1 MPGREDFD
9 LAPGEIYLDGAY
21 CAPLPRAARAAVAA
35 AYALKAEP
43 YRIGPDEFFG
53 YPDAVRERV
62 ARVLRVPQDEVGV
75 TTSTTFGAMLLAQGI
90 RWRAGDRLLIGPDEF
105 PSNVYAWQAL
115 AEKGVRVEFVGQRGR
130 PLTVADV
137 EAELRTGG
145 PVRLLTV
152 AALHYLTGDLYPLD
166 ALAALLHAQGGL
178 LVVDATQAAG
188 CVDHDWSRLG
198 PDAVITSGYKWL
210 LGPYGTGAVWVR
222 RPLLAELA
230 NVNANWWS
238 TENARDFQRVLE
250 YSGFPLHGRRLDT
263 GEPASFLNMG
273 AFRAG
278 LDYLLAVGVAETEA
292 HHRRL
297 QDRLVAGVA
306 GTPLRPLTRLDGPHR
321 GPILYFEVAG
331 GADLDRLHAELA
343 GAHVRVSLR
352 SGRMR
357 VSPGLWND
365 ESDVDAF
372 AAAVRRAT
380 G

>member
-1 MPGREDFD
+1 MPGRDDFD

-53 YPDAVRERV
+53 YPDAVRERL

-75 TTSTTFGAMLLAQGI
+75 TTSTTLGATLLAQGI
-90 RWRAGDRLLIGPDEF
+90 RWRPGDRVLIGPDEF

-115 AEKGVRVEFVGQRGR
+115 AERGVRVAFVGERGR
-130 PLTVADV
+130 PLTAADL
-137 EAELRTGG
+137 EAALAGG
-145 PVRLLTV
+145 PVRLLAV
-152 AALHYLTGDLYPLD
+152 AALHYLTGDLYPL
-166 ALAALLHAQGGL
+166 AEFARLLHAQGGL

-188 CVDHDWSRLG
+188 CVDHEWSALG

-222 RPLLAELA
+222 RALLGELA
-230 NVNANWWS
+230 NVNCNWWS
-238 TENARDFQRVLE
+238 TAKARDFQRVLD
-250 YSGFPLHGRRLDT
+250 YSGFPVHGRTLDS

-278 LDYLLAVGVAETEA
+278 LDHLLGVGVAATEA

-297 QDRLVAGVA
+297 QDRLIAAVA
-306 GTPLRPLTRLDGPHR
+306 GTALRPLTRLDGSHR

-331 GADLDRLHAELA
+331 GAGLDRLHAELA

-352 SGRMR
+352 SGRLR

-372 AAAVRRAT
+372 AAAVRRAL

>member
-1 MPGREDFD
+1 MPGRDDFD

-43 YRIGPDEFFG
+43 YRIGPNEFFA

-62 ARVLRVPQDEVGV
+62 ARVLRVPEDEVGV
-75 TTSTTFGAMLLAQGI
+75 TTSTTFGATLLAQGI
-90 RWRAGDRLLIGPDEF
+90 RWRPGDRLLIGPDEF

-115 AEKGVRVEFVGQRGR
+115 AERGVRVGFVGERGR
-130 PLTVADV
+130 PLTPADV
-137 EAELRTGG
+137 EAALAGG
-145 PVRLLTV
+145 PVRLLAV
-152 AALHYLTGDLYPLD
+152 AALHYLTGDLYPLSEF
-166 ALAALLHAQGGL
+166 ARLLHAQGGL
-178 LVVDATQAAG
+178 LAVDATQAAG
-188 CVDHDWSRLG
+188 CVDYEWSALG

-222 RPLLAELA
+222 RALLAELA
-230 NVNANWWS
+230 NVNCNWWS
-238 TENARDFQRVLE
+238 TANARDFQRVLD
-250 YSGFPLHGRRLDT
+250 YSGFPVHGRMLDS
-263 GEPASFLNMG
+263 GETASFLNMG

-278 LDYLLAVGVAETEA
+278 LDHLLGVGVAATEA
-292 HHRRL
+292 HHRHL
-297 QDRLVAGVA
+297 QDRLIAAVADTA
-306 GTPLRPLTRLDGPHR
+306 LRPLTRLDGAHR

-352 SGRMR
+352 SGRLR

-365 ESDVDAF
+365 EGDVDAF
-372 AAAVRRAT
+372 AAAVRRALD
-380 G
+380 